1 VTVARDW
8 TQGLPSKVQG
18 RLPIVPL
25 SLAAQTQQH
34 EVPGL
39 AHVNMIRIIAWR
51 RPHTPWIGGLP
62 AARRRRWMLSHP
74 TPTFVFVDLAG
85 YTTLTEAHG
94 DQVAARVAS
103 EFQRAMTGL
112 SREHGAWHVKSMGD
126 GAMIWAPDA
135 ARAVALAA
143 DTLDEVGSRGDL
155 LPVRIGIHTGPAVM
169 CGWDWYGSTVNVA
182 ARLADEAGANEALI
196 SAASR
201 AAVRGDLPHPLRSSR
216 PLYLR
221 GLNRPIVAWC
231 LK

>member
-1 VTVARDW
+1 
-8 TQGLPSKVQG
+8 
-18 RLPIVPL
+18 
-25 SLAAQTQQH
+25 
-34 EVPGL
+34 
-39 AHVNMIRIIAWR
+39 MIQINAPWR
-51 RPHTPWIGGLP
+51 PRTPWTGGLL

-94 DQVAARVAS
+94 DELAAHVAT

-112 SREHGAWHVKSMGD
+112 SRLHGAWHVKSMGD

-135 ARAVALAA
+135 ARAVALAG
-143 DTLDEVGSRGDL
+143 DTLDEVGGRGDL
-155 LPVRIGIHTGPAVM
+155 LPVRIGIDTGPAVM

-182 ARLADEAGANEALI
+182 ARLANEAGANEALV

-216 PLYLR
+216 ELRLR
-221 GLNRPIVAWC
+221 GLNRPVVAWC